1 MSENGDMTLGDELD
15 LIFERRDR
23 GTMQPTID
31 ALLPYYA
38 AHPENARVLYE
49 VGGAYDTAG
58 QEDIARGFYEKAL
71 AAGLEGDLLRRC
83 YVQYG
88 STLRNLGE
96 YEASLE
102 VFRAARAVFPG
113 SPALG
118 AFEAITLH
126 AAGRSDESVASLL
139 DLVVTFVHAPD
150 IERYKEAISGN
161 AAHIRALDDENS

>member
-1 MSENGDMTLGDELD
+1 MTLNDELD
-15 LIFERRDR
+15 HIFQRRDR
-23 GTMQPTID
+23 DNMQPTID

-49 VGGAYDTAG
+49 IGGAYDTAG
-58 QEDIARGFYEKAL
+58 QEDMARGFYEKAL

-88 STLRNLGE
+88 STLRNLGA
-96 YEASLE
+96 YERSLE
-102 VFRAARAVFPG
+102 VFKAARASFPD

-126 AAGRSDESVASLL
+126 AAGRSNGSIALL
-139 DLVVTFVHAPD
+139 LELLAKFVCTSD
-150 IERYKEAISGN
+150 IERYKPAINGN
-161 AAHIRALDDENS
+161 AAYIRALEGEH

>member
-1 MSENGDMTLGDELD
+1 MTLNHELD
-15 LIFERRDR
+15 LIFESRDR
-23 GTMQPTID
+23 DNMQPTID

-58 QEDIARGFYEKAL
+58 QEDIAQGFYEKAL
-71 AAGLEGDLLRRC
+71 AAGLHGDLLRRC

-88 STLRNLGE
+88 STLRNLGA
-96 YEASLE
+96 YERSLV
-102 VFRAARAVFPG
+102 VFREARAAFPD

-126 AAGRSDESVASLL
+126 AAGHPDESVAALL
-139 DLVVTFVHAPD
+139 DLVVSFVRTPD
-150 IERYKEAISGN
+150 IERYKPAITGN
-161 AAHIRALDDENS
+161 AAYIRTLQGQHP

>member
-1 MSENGDMTLGDELD
+1 MTLDDELD

-23 GTMQPTID
+23 DNMQPTID

-49 VGGAYDTAG
+49 IGGAYDTAG
-58 QEDIARGFYEKAL
+58 QEDIAQGFYEKAL
-71 AAGLEGDLLRRC
+71 AAGLDGDLLRRC

-96 YEASLE
+96 YEKSLE
-102 VFRAARAVFPG
+102 VFKAARAAFPD

-126 AAGRSDESVASLL
+126 AAGQADESVAALL
-139 DLVVTFVHAPD
+139 DLVVSYVRTAD
-150 IERYKEAISGN
+150 IERYKPAITGN
-161 AAHIRALDDENS
+161 AAYIRSL